1 MSAILI
7 SENKYFSTFEE
18 YYVALEEFGE
28 RFKVDMG
35 EFMEKW
41 DGIDWEK
48 QELDYGMER
57 IDQNVGVSKICLKD
71 LFVDVNKVRLNDIV
85 SFL

>member
-1 MSAILI
+1 
-7 SENKYFSTFEE
+7 
-18 YYVALEEFGE
+18 
-28 RFKVDMG
+28 MG

-48 QELDYGMER
+48 QELYYGMER

-85 SFL
+85 SCL